1 MASPQAYIRAAK
13 QAMEGLELLAQ
24 ADETVTLLLKVPS
37 VARRW
42 KAGLLRV
49 NVGQHIATE
58 HARKICKY
66 PQAKL
71 L

>member
-1 MASPQAYIRAAK
+1 MASPQAYICAAK

-24 ADETVTLLLKVPS
+24 PDEAVTLFFKVPS
-37 VARRW
+37 VACRR

-58 HARKICKY
+58 YARKICM
-66 PQAKL
+66 
-71 L
+71 